1 MVKVKGSEATE
12 KKEDEEQKANEE
24 SEKEK
29 EKKIEEKDLLPIDDT
44 EDKDLRLKQVR
55 LEELM
60 ADLKLEDAE
69 DNQELHE
76 NVDVVEDFI
85 KKMEKVKIDID

>member
-1 MVKVKGSEATE
+1 MVKVKGSEAVE
-12 KKEDEEQKANEE
+12 KKEDEEKKANDE

-29 EKKIEEKDLLPIDDT
+29 KNEEKEILPIDET

-69 DNQELHE
+69 DNHELHE

>member
-1 MVKVKGSEATE
+1 ME
-12 KKEDEEQKANEE
+12 KKEDEEQKTNEI

-29 EKKIEEKDLLPIDDT
+29 KKEVDEKEILPVDESD
-44 EDKDLRLKQVR
+44 DKDLRLRQVR

-69 DNQELHE
+69 DNHELHE